1 MKMNF
6 TAISAAVT
14 KAIPI
19 IVTTS
24 ALLVLFTLK
33 DVRLQW
39 QLKHLA
45 SKAIAFSSA
54 LTIEL
59 SSNVIS
65 IGKIAFNLTN
75 KLPSVSIPREL

>member
-45 SKAIAFSSA
+45 SKAIAFPPR
-54 LTIEL
+54 
-59 SSNVIS
+59 
-65 IGKIAFNLTN
+65 
-75 KLPSVSIPREL
+75 LP